1 MNMQLS
7 VVLPVFNQGPHIA
20 GIVRGY
26 RTELQQLGIDFELIL
41 VPNGCTDNSA
51 AVCRELGCED
61 SRIRTIEVATSGWG
75 RAVISG
81 LAAATGDLLCYT
93 NTARTSAELLG
104 RCVVA
109 AMDDVSRVV
118 KVTRVERRGSRYWG
132 SALYNV
138 LGRWLLGLRVR
149 DMNGTPKVFPG
160 TFQALRRLS
169 ETGDLLDLEF
179 MVCCNRFGYQV
190 QELEAPWGGR
200 QGGVSTTSLRSAAR
214 MYTGLLRFW
223 LFWRP
228 PTEIPETSGGL
239 K

>member
-1 MNMQLS
+1 MQLS

-26 RTELQQLGIDFELIL
+26 RTALQQLGIGFELIL

-51 AVCRELGCED
+51 AVCCELGSED
-61 SRIRTIEVATSGWG
+61 SRIRTVEVATGGWG

-81 LAAATGDLLCYT
+81 LAEATGDLLCYT
-93 NTARTSAELLG
+93 NTARTSPELLS

-109 AMDDVSRVV
+109 AMADLSRVV

-138 LGRWLLGLRVR
+138 LGRLLLGLRGR

-190 QELEAPWGGR
+190 QELEAPWGDR
-200 QGGVSTTSLRSAAR
+200 QGGVSTTSLRSAVR
-214 MYTGLLRFW
+214 MYVGLLRFW
-223 LFWRP
+223 LFWGP
-228 PTEIPETSGGL
+228 PMSAEQIYGGQ